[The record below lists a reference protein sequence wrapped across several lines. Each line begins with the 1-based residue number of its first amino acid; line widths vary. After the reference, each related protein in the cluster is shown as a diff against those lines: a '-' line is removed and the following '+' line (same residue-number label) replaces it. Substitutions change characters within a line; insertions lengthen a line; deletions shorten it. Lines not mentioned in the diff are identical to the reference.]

1 MSQPFRPDMA
11 SIMSHFKKST
21 EESIK
26 QAADSSRVFNI
37 EERRNLNPIMFAT
50 YPNSPTAQCHLQAFI
65 NFSNGSELILH
76 YKKEEV
82 EDENDC
88 DYLQP
93 AFECI
98 ANGHMFENSLFGR
111 FSPPDNTSKLVN
123 QYRKLRPDDAA
134 AKYVK
139 VILLWQRHG
148 LMVEKTKLSNYEFDK
163 LCIRKAEKFAHKL
176 QSTLKSDSKSI
187 NRRILIYVFYLLG
200 SRYVTSHQPE
210 RALDAFQKSYS
221 LDTTNHSA
229 LYGIAYTHMENN
241 PEKAIQLFLQF
252 VDQAPVCD
260 KQYPNAYYM
269 LAWLHIMENNLKMAF
284 KYTELAE
291 DAEKKRLPFLPSVD
305 IPDKDNMLLLK
316 STRKLLLK

>member
-11 SIMSHFKKST
+11 SIMSYFKKST

-37 EERRNLNPIMFAT
+37 EEKRNLNPIMFAT

-98 ANGHMFENSLFGR
+98 ANGHMFENSLFER
-111 FSPPDNTSKLVN
+111 FRPPDNTGKLVN

-134 AKYVK
+134 AEYVK
-139 VILLWQRHG
+139 VILIWRRHG
-148 LMVEKTKLSNYEFDK
+148 LEVEKTKLSDYEFNK
-163 LCIRKAEKFAHKL
+163 HSIRTAEKFVHKL

-187 NRRILIYVFYLLG
+187 NRRILIDLLYLLG
-200 SRYVTSHQPE
+200 SRYVSSCQPE
-210 RALDAFQKSYS
+210 RALDSFQK
-221 LDTTNHSA
+221 
-229 LYGIAYTHMENN
+229 
-241 PEKAIQLFLQF
+241 
-252 VDQAPVCD
+252 
-260 KQYPNAYYM
+260 
-269 LAWLHIMENNLKMAF
+269 
-284 KYTELAE
+284 
-291 DAEKKRLPFLPSVD
+291 
-305 IPDKDNMLLLK
+305 
-316 STRKLLLK
+316 

>member
-1 MSQPFRPDMA
+1 MSQPFRPDME
-11 SIMSHFKKST
+11 SIMSYFKKSK

-37 EERRNLNPIMFAT
+37 EDKRNLNPIIFAT

-65 NFSNGSELILH
+65 NFSKGSELILN
-76 YKKEEV
+76 YNKEEV
-82 EDENDC
+82 ENENDC

-98 ANGHMFENSLFGR
+98 ANGHMFENTMLGR
-111 FSPPDNTSKLVN
+111 FSPPKTDKLVN
-123 QYRKLRPDDAA
+123 QYRKLRPEDAA
-134 AKYVK
+134 AEYVNI
-139 VILLWQRHG
+139 ILLSRRHVLEG
-148 LMVEKTKLSNYEFDK
+148 GKNKLSNYEFDK
-163 LCIRKAEKFAHKL
+163 LWIRKAEKFAHKL
-176 QSTLKSDSKSI
+176 QSTLKADSKSI
-187 NRRILIYVFYLLG
+187 NRRILIYVFYILG
-200 SRYVTSHQPE
+200 SRYVTSQQPE
-210 RALDAFQKSYS
+210 RALDAFQKCYS
-221 LDTTNHSA
+221 FDTTNHSA
-229 LYGIAYTHMENN
+229 LYGIAYTHMDNN
-241 PEKAIQLFLQF
+241 PEKAIELFLQF

-269 LAWLHIMENNLKMAF
+269 LASLHLMKNNLKMAF

-316 STRKLLLK
+316 STRQLSLK

>member
-1 MSQPFRPDMA
+1 
-11 SIMSHFKKST
+11 MSHFKNST

-37 EERRNLNPIMFAT
+37 EERRNLNPIIFAT

-76 YKKEEV
+76 YKKEGV

-98 ANGHMFENSLFGR
+98 ANGHIFENSLFEPFR
-111 FSPPDNTSKLVN
+111 PPDNTGKLVN

-134 AKYVK
+134 AEYVN
-139 VILLWQRHG
+139 VILIWRRHG
-148 LMVEKTKLSNYEFDK
+148 LREVETTKLSDYEFDK
-163 LCIRKAEKFAHKL
+163 RCIRKAEKFAHKL

-187 NRRILIYVFYLLG
+187 NRRILIDVLYLLG
-200 SRYVTSHQPE
+200 SRYVSSHQLE
-210 RALDAFQKSYS
+210 RTLDSFQKCYS

-229 LYGIAYTHMENN
+229 LYGIAYHYKEGN

-269 LAWLHIMENNLKMAF
+269 LASLHLKRYNPEMAS

-291 DAEKKRLPFLPSVD
+291 DAEKKRLPFLSSVD
-305 IPDKDNMLLLK
+305 IPDKDCMQLLK
-316 STRKLLLK
+316 SISKLSLK